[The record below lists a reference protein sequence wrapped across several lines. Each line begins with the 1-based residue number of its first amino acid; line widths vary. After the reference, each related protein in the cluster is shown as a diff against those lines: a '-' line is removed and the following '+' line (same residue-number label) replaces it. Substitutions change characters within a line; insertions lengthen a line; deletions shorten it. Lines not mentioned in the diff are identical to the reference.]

1 MQTATKKIMIKVD
14 PETAKAYD
22 ALPPEEKKKMQILLN
37 LRLKRGMKET
47 FQKNLSRLEK
57 IVQQAREEAEAS
69 GLTPEILE
77 DILND

>member
-1 MQTATKKIMIKVD
+1 MQSASKEIMIKVD

-22 ALPPEEKKKMQILLN
+22 ALSPEEKKKMQILLN

-47 FQKNLSRLEK
+47 FPKDLSRLEK
-57 IVQQAREEAEAS
+57 IVQQARKEAEAG